1 MDIGARTFF
10 RVLFLRG
17 IREMDVV
24 LVLLFF
30 TVPIWAVVL
39 CVNFVAILQKLKY
52 EEDHPQNT
60 FWFTVAGTVLIC
72 QLFLLLAR

>member
-1 MDIGARTFF
+1 M
-10 RVLFLRG
+10 RG
-17 IREMDVV
+17 TREMDG
-24 LVLLFF
+24 LLLLLFF

-60 FWFTVAGTVLIC
+60 FWFTVSGAVLIS
-72 QLFLLLAR
+72 LSFLIP

>member
-1 MDIGARTFF
+1 MN
-10 RVLFLRG
+10 VLLLLLFL
-17 IREMDVV
+17 
-24 LVLLFF
+24 

-60 FWFTVAGTVLIC
+60 FWFTVSGAVLIS
-72 QLFLLLAR
+72 LSFLIP

>member
-1 MDIGARTFF
+1 
-10 RVLFLRG
+10 
-17 IREMDVV
+17 MDVV
-24 LVLLFF
+24 VILLIF

-60 FWFTVAGTVLIC
+60 FWFTVSGTVLIC
-72 QLFLLLAR
+72 LLFFVLISLT